1 MEARVKRW
9 LPRLLLSSK
18 GQITVPVAIRKRLG
32 VKAGDRLQFV
42 VEEGDV
48 RLRPARSDENPFE
61 RYIGALSL
69 QRQADGAA
77 VAWVRS
83 MRDEDE
89 HE

>member
-1 MEARVKRW
+1 MASEIT
-9 LPRLLLSSK
+9 LSSK

-61 RYIGALSL
+61 RYIGALSP

>member
-1 MEARVKRW
+1 MTSEIT
-9 LPRLLLSSK
+9 LSSK
-18 GQITVPVAIRKRLG
+18 GQITVPVAIRRRLG

-42 VEEGDV
+42 VEEGEV

-61 RYIGALSL
+61 RYIGALSP
-69 QRQADGAA
+69 QGQADGAA

-83 MRDEDE
+83 MRSEDE